1 LPLIFALGVL
11 RQEENMKMKSV
22 KILGAVFASVLI
34 CSGLFAETKTVTMG
48 VYNWEP
54 FVSEKQENHGL
65 LSEIIVAALERT
77 GYTVVIKNYP
87 FARIMKN
94 LEDGEIDLAPA
105 ISVNEERN
113 KIIAFTSPIYDL
125 DMGFTFKK
133 GRIQYRTITDLRN
146 YKGGIMRGTFWV
158 KELES
163 AGIRYEDVTQ
173 QAQNI
178 KKLAADRVDFVC
190 MPKEI
195 AFNLIKTSGE
205 DPGRYDFGLFKK
217 EGQPAGI
224 SKKTKFREL
233 LDDFEKGLNIIK
245 SDGTYERIVSK
256 YK

>member
-1 LPLIFALGVL
+1 
-11 RQEENMKMKSV
+11 MKSL
-22 KILGAVFASVLI
+22 KKLLTVFGLVLI
-34 CSGLFAETKTVTMG
+34 CSGVFAETKTVTMG
-48 VYNWEP
+48 VYSWEP
-54 FVSEKQENHGL
+54 YVSEKEENHGL
-65 LSEIIVAALERT
+65 FAEIIAAALEKT

-94 LEDGEIDLAPA
+94 LEDGTVDIAPA
-105 ISVNEERN
+105 ISMNEERS
-113 KIIAFTSPIYDL
+113 KIIDFSSAIYEL

-133 GRIQYRTITDLRN
+133 GRINYRTVSDLRS
-146 YKGGIMRGTFWV
+146 YTAGVMRGTFWV

-173 QAQNI
+173 QEQNI

-190 MPKEI
+190 MPREI

-205 DPGRYDFGLFKK
+205 NPDRYDFGLFKK

-224 SKKTKFREL
+224 SKKTKYREL
-233 LDDFEKGLNIIK
+233 RDDFEKGLNIIK
-245 SDGTYERIVSK
+245 GDGTYDRIVSK